1 MIDQIQDKTLK
12 ILVISLLVLGCS
24 GDADKSKLK
33 ESKKFVH
40 ENPDCVEHIALWSAP
55 EIAKKIGKDK
65 KWVFKNYTVDLWDKP
80 PSREEGNIVGK
91 LRASSYAMII
101 EKLGDDFLVE
111 SPLNKVQGWLNNEHV
126 KTISIKN
133 KNTRALCK

>member
-1 MIDQIQDKTLK
+1 MIDQIQNKTLK
-12 ILVISLLVLGCS
+12 MLVIPLFVLACS
-24 GDADKSKLK
+24 GDADKTKVK

-40 ENPDCVEHIALWSAP
+40 ENPDCVEHVALWSAP

-65 KWVFKNYTVDLWDKP
+65 KWVFKNYTVDLWDIP
-80 PSREEGNIVGK
+80 PSRIKGNIVGK

-101 EKLGDDFLVE
+101 EKSGDDFLVE
-111 SPLNKVQGWLNNEHV
+111 SPLNKAQGWLRNEHV